1 MPINRR
7 RPHGQSIRFI
17 AALQNEAG
25 IIANARRR
33 RNGICAMCG
42 RPTSQWYG
50 APHKAYDAVKNNRTG
65 SETMNGAEVIAD
77 ILKRE
82 GTEFLSCYPRNP
94 VIEPCAALDIR
105 PILCRQERVGVG
117 IADGFSRIKRGKRN
131 GVFAAQ
137 AGPGIENAFPGVAQ
151 AFSENVPLLVVSG
164 GMPLA
169 RQYSRPVFRAAEV
182 FRPVTKWSALAHSVQ
197 ELPDLLRRS
206 YHAMRSGKAGPVL
219 IEVPDEVFT
228 AEYNGT
234 VDYVPVPVQRAAPD
248 PDAIKK
254 AVEMLLAAKHPVLW
268 AGQGVHY
275 AEASAQLAALA
286 EMLPAPVVATNPGKS
301 AIPDSHP
308 LALGAS
314 TRSRSKPFADFL
326 NRADLVVAIGSSLT
340 ITNFGPAVP
349 PGKTIIHSSNDAA
362 DINKEYRADHAV
374 VGDAALVIDALIA
387 ELARKRSGSGGN
399 ALAALKEDIAA
410 GKKAWRDEWSKHL
423 DSGETPINQYR
434 VIRDMMRTLDRDNVI
449 ITHDSGSP
457 REQLLPFW
465 ETTSAGSY
473 MGWGKSTQLGYGL
486 GITMGAKLAAP
497 KKLCINV
504 MGDAAIGM
512 TGMDIET
519 AARNRIGI
527 LTVVFNNGVMA
538 AERDVLK
545 LSAKKY
551 GALTVSGNY
560 TKVAQGLNVDA
571 TRVEKP
577 ADIVPALKD
586 AVAVTETGAPFLLE
600 FVVKE
605 GYDFSRYA

>member
-1 MPINRR
+1 M
-7 RPHGQSIRFI
+7 Q
-17 AALQNEAG
+17 
-25 IIANARRR
+25 
-33 RNGICAMCG
+33 
-42 RPTSQWYG
+42 
-50 APHKAYDAVKNNRTG
+50 
-65 SETMNGAEVIAD
+65 MNGAAVIAE

-94 VIEPCAALDIR
+94 LIEAGAAVDIR

-117 IADGFSRIKRGKRN
+117 IADGYSRVKRGKRN

-151 AFSENVPLLVVSG
+151 AFSENVPLLVIAG
-164 GMPLA
+164 GMPLG
-169 RQYSRPVFRAAEV
+169 RQYVRPVFRAASV

-197 ELPDLLRRS
+197 ELPDLMRRA

-228 AEYNGT
+228 AEYQGRL
-234 VDYVPVPVQRAAPD
+234 DYAPVPVQRAAPD
-248 PDAIKK
+248 PAAVKK
-254 AVEMLLAAKHPVLW
+254 AAEMLLAAKQPLLW

-275 AEASAQLAALA
+275 AEASEQLAALA
-286 EMLPAPVVATNPGKS
+286 ELLPAPVVATNPGKS
-301 AIPDSHP
+301 AIADSHP
-308 LALGAS
+308 LALGAA
-314 TRSRSKPFADFL
+314 TRSRSKMFADFMG
-326 NRADLVVAIGSSLT
+326 RADLILAIGSSLT
-340 ITNFGPAVP
+340 VTNFGPSVP
-349 PGKTIIHSSNDAA
+349 PGKTIIHSSNDPF
-362 DINKEYRADHAV
+362 DINKEYCADHAL
-374 VGDAALVIDALIA
+374 VGDAALVIDALIT
-387 ELARKRSGSGGN
+387 ELSRRKSGSDHN
-399 ALAALKEDIAA
+399 TLTALKADIAA
-410 GKKAWRDEWSKHL
+410 GKKAWLDEWSKHL
-423 DSGETPINQYR
+423 NSDEIPINQYR
-434 VIRDMMRTLDRDNVI
+434 VIRDLMRTLGRDNVI

-465 ETTSAGSY
+465 ETTVPGSY

-497 KKLCINV
+497 KKLCVNV

-519 AARNRIGI
+519 AARNRIAI

-545 LSAKKY
+545 LSTKKY

-560 TKVAQGLNVDA
+560 AKVAEGLNVA
-571 TRVEKP
+571 STRVEKP
-577 ADIVPALKD
+577 AAIVPAIKD

-605 GYDFSRYA
+605 GYDFSRYS

>member
-1 MPINRR
+1 
-7 RPHGQSIRFI
+7 
-17 AALQNEAG
+17 
-25 IIANARRR
+25 
-33 RNGICAMCG
+33 
-42 RPTSQWYG
+42 
-50 APHKAYDAVKNNRTG
+50 
-65 SETMNGAEVIAD
+65 MNGAAVIAE

-94 VIEPCAALDIR
+94 LIEASAALDIR

-117 IADGFSRIKRGKRN
+117 IADGYSRVKRGKRN

-151 AFSENVPLLVVSG
+151 AFSENVPLLVIAG

-169 RQYSRPVFRAAEV
+169 RQYVRPVFRAANV

-197 ELPDLLRRS
+197 ELPDLMRRA

-228 AEYNGT
+228 AEFQGRL
-234 VDYVPVPVQRAAPD
+234 DYTPIPVQRAAPD
-248 PDAIKK
+248 PAAVQK
-254 AVEMLLAAKHPVLW
+254 AAEMLLAAKQPLLW

-275 AEASAQLAALA
+275 AEASEQLVALA
-286 EMLPAPVVATNPGKS
+286 ELLPAPVVATNPGKS
-301 AIPDSHP
+301 AIADSHP
-308 LALGAS
+308 LALGAA
-314 TRSRSKPFADFL
+314 TRSRSKMFADFMG
-326 NRADLVVAIGSSLT
+326 RADLILAIGSSLT
-340 ITNFGPAVP
+340 VTNFGPSVP
-349 PGKTIIHSSNDAA
+349 PGKTIIHSSNDPS
-362 DINKEYRADHAV
+362 DINKEYRADHAIM
-374 VGDAALVIDALIA
+374 GDAALVIEALIT
-387 ELARKRSGSGGN
+387 ELSRRKSGDHHN
-399 ALAALKEDIAA
+399 ALAALKADVAA
-410 GKKAWRDEWSKHL
+410 GKKAWLDEWSKHL
-423 DSGETPINQYR
+423 SSDEVPINQYR
-434 VIRDMMRTLDRDNVI
+434 VIRDLMRTLDRDNVI

-465 ETTSAGSY
+465 ETTVPGSY

-497 KKLCINV
+497 KRLCVNV

-519 AARNRIGI
+519 AARNRIAI

-545 LSAKKY
+545 LSTKKY

-560 TKVAQGLNVDA
+560 AKVAEGLNVA
-571 TRVEKP
+571 SMRVDKP
-577 ADIVPALKD
+577 AAIVPAIKD
-586 AVAVTETGAPFLLE
+586 AVAVTDSGSPFLLE

-605 GYDFSRYA
+605 GYDFSRYP